1 MFELLTR
8 VPDDP
13 ILGISAA
20 FKRDSTPLKVDLGVG
35 VYKDDQGN
43 TPVPAAVKRAEA
55 EIIAAQASKSYL
67 SPVGNPG
74 FNAQVLELVMGA
86 DHAGRKGDA
95 AAVQAPGGSG
105 ALRLGAELL
114 RVSRPDTTVH
124 VSDPTWANH
133 IPLLGGAGFRIQRY
147 PYYSATK
154 QAVEFDRMTAH
165 LETLPSGAVV
175 VLHACCH
182 NPTGQDLT
190 IAQWAAVA
198 DIVARRGL
206 LPFVDLA
213 YQGLGDDLERDTAS
227 IRLLARQVPEM
238 LVAVS
243 CSKNFGLYRER
254 TGLLVALT
262 SSAERAAVATGQL
275 GRLART
281 IYSMPPDHGA
291 AIVDRVLSQAELRRS
306 WAAELAAMAA
316 RINGL
321 RGLLAAG
328 LNSRIAGSDFSWITQ
343 QRGMFSRLAL
353 TPAMVETL
361 RDQHHVYVAP
371 DGRINIA
378 GVSAANVDHVASALA
393 AVMATAR
400 A

>member
-20 FKRDSTPLKVDLGVG
+20 FKRDATPLKVDLGVG
-35 VYKDDQGN
+35 VYKNDQGQ
-43 TPVPAAVKRAEA
+43 TPVPAAVKKAEA
-55 EIIAAQASKSYL
+55 EIIATQGSKTYL
-67 SPVGNPG
+67 TPVGNPG
-74 FNAQVLELVMGA
+74 FNAQVLELVMGS
-86 DHAGRKGDA
+86 DFAGRKDDA

-105 ALRLGAELL
+105 ALRLGAELI
-114 RVSRPDTTVH
+114 RVSSPRSVIH

-133 IPLLGGAGFRIQRY
+133 IPLLGGAGFTIERY
-147 PYYSATK
+147 PYYSAAQHTI
-154 QAVEFDRMTAH
+154 EFDRMISH
-165 LETLPSGAVV
+165 LEALPSGAVV
-175 VLHACCH
+175 VMHACCH
-182 NPTGQDLT
+182 NPTGQDLNL
-190 IAQWAAVA
+190 AQWAAIA
-198 DIVARRGL
+198 DLVARRGL
-206 LPFVDLA
+206 LPYVDLA
-213 YQGLGDDLERDTAS
+213 YQGLGDDLERDAAS
-227 IRLLARQVPEM
+227 IRTLARQVPEM

-254 TGLLVALT
+254 TGLLIVLT
-262 SSAERAAVATGQL
+262 SSAERAAIATGQL

-291 AIVDRVLSQAELRRS
+291 AIVDRVLSQPDLRRS
-306 WAAELAAMAA
+306 WAEELAAMAA

-321 RGLLAAG
+321 RGLLADG
-328 LNSRIAGSDFSWITQ
+328 LNARVPGGNFGWITH
-343 QRGMFSRLAL
+343 QRGMFSRLDL

-378 GVSAANVDHVASALA
+378 GVSATNVDHVATAIA
-393 AVMATAR
+393 AVMAES
-400 A
+400 

>member
-1 MFELLTR
+1 MFESLAR
-8 VPDDP
+8 VPEDP

-20 FKRDSTPLKVDLGVG
+20 FKRDTTALKVDLGVG
-35 VYKDDQGN
+35 VYKDENGN
-43 TPVPAAVKRAEA
+43 TPVPTAVRRAES
-55 EIIAAQASKSYL
+55 EVLAAQSSKTYL

-74 FNAQVLELVMGA
+74 FNAQLLELVMGA
-86 DHAGRKGDA
+86 EHAGRKGQA

-105 ALRLGAELL
+105 ALRLGAELI
-114 RVSRPDTTVH
+114 RFSSPDATVH

-133 IPLLGGAGFRIQRY
+133 IPLLGSAGLRVERY
-147 PYYSATK
+147 PYYSATRH
-154 QAVEFDRMTAH
+154 AVEIDRLLAH
-165 LETLPSGAVV
+165 LDGLPAGAVV

-190 IAQWAAVA
+190 REQWSSVAAVL
-198 DIVARRGL
+198 ARRRL

-213 YQGLGDDLERDTAS
+213 YQGLGDDLDTDAAS
-227 IRLLARQVPEM
+227 VRIIAQQVPEM

-254 TGLLVALT
+254 TGLLIALT
-262 SSAERAAVATGQL
+262 GSAEQAAVAAGQL
-275 GRLART
+275 GRIART

-291 AIVDRVLSQAELRRS
+291 AIVDRVLSQPALRS
-306 WAAELAAMAA
+306 EWSTELAAMTA

-321 RGLLAAG
+321 RRLLAAELTQRLPG
-328 LNSRIAGSDFSWITQ
+328 ADFSWITT
-343 QRGMFSRLAL
+343 QRGMFSRLDL
-353 TPAMVETL
+353 TPEMVVAL

-378 GVSAANVDHVASALA
+378 GVSNRNVAHVAASLA
-393 AVMATAR
+393 SVMGAAR
-400 A
+400 

>member
-20 FKRDSTPLKVDLGVG
+20 FKRDTTPLKVDLGVG
-35 VYKDDQGN
+35 VYKNDQGQ
-43 TPVPAAVKRAEA
+43 TPVPAAVKKAEA
-55 EIIAAQASKSYL
+55 EIISAQGSKSYL
-67 SPVGNPG
+67 TPVGNPG
-74 FNAQVLELVMGA
+74 FNAQVLELVMGS
-86 DHAGRKGDA
+86 DFAGRKGDA

-105 ALRLGAELL
+105 ALRLGAELI
-114 RVSRPDTTVH
+114 RVSSPGSVIH

-133 IPLLGGAGFRIQRY
+133 IPLLGSAGFTIERY
-147 PYYSATK
+147 PYYSAAKHT
-154 QAVEFDRMTAH
+154 VDFDRMISH
-165 LETLPSGAVV
+165 LEALPSGAVV

-182 NPTGQDLT
+182 NPTGQDLNLT
-190 IAQWAAVA
+190 QWAAIA
-198 DIVARRGL
+198 DLVARRGL
-206 LPFVDLA
+206 LPYVDLA
-213 YQGLGDDLERDTAS
+213 YQGLGDDLERDAAS
-227 IRLLARQVPEM
+227 IRMLARQVPEM

-254 TGLLVALT
+254 TGLLIALT
-262 SSAERAAVATGQL
+262 SSAERAAIATGQL

-291 AIVDRVLSQAELRRS
+291 AIVDRVLSQPDLRRS
-306 WAAELAAMAA
+306 WADELAAMAA

-321 RGLLAAG
+321 RGLLADG
-328 LNSRIAGSDFSWITQ
+328 LNARVAGGNFGWITH
-343 QRGMFSRLAL
+343 QRGMFSRLDL
-353 TPAMVETL
+353 TPSMVETL

-378 GVSAANVDHVASALA
+378 GVSAANVDHVASAIA
-393 AVMATAR
+393 AVMAQ
-400 A
+400 